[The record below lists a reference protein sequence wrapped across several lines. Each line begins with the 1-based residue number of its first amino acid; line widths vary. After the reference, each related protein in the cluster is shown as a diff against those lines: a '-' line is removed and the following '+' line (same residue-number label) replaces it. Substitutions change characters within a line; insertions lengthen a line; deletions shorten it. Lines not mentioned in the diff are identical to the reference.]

1 MFNKVTKVNKAQ
13 VEAQDLLD
21 NLVKSVR
28 TLLDD
33 ITALEVN
40 TMVVEQI
47 TGAKFNAWKTYQEIY
62 SINDKDYFD
71 IKNIPEEGAQGQ
83 NLRQRYK
90 SLFEQLEREYFYILL
105 DNYLDP
111 DSEFYNPQDDRV
123 RKYQERLEYLKAKK
137 GKIVESDEKYV
148 QLAEPILPAPSPVLD
163 KKDKNNKFPDGTE
176 KSNQENWIKNCIE
189 IRKLFNHDEFLRSL
203 RKMAELKAA
212 LDSGDIES
220 TRIDIIYAQTV
231 MQLDGDIISRYH
243 KQLFEEDEETK
254 DLIIQIHKEGVIAGE
269 KQWRGT
275 LDFLVNLVKGIANIA
290 R

>member
-1 MFNKVTKVNKAQ
+1 MVDKVNKTQVQAQ
-13 VEAQDLLD
+13 ELLD

-40 TMVVEQI
+40 TMVVDQI

-71 IKNIPEEGAQGQ
+71 IKNIPEEGSQGQ
-83 NLRQRYK
+83 DLRKRYK
-90 SLFEQLEREYFYILL
+90 SLFEQLEREYFYILI
-105 DNYLDP
+105 DNYLDKN
-111 DSEFYNPQDDRV
+111 SKFYNPQDDRV
-123 RKYQERLEYLKAKK
+123 RRYQERLEYLKTTQ
-137 GKIVESDEKYV
+137 GKMVESDEKYI
-148 QLAEPILPAPSPVLD
+148 QLAEPILPAPSPVVD
-163 KKDKNNKFPDGTE
+163 KKDKNNKSSDETE
-176 KSNQENWIKNCIE
+176 KISQENWIKNCTE
-189 IRKLFNHDEFLRSL
+189 IRKLFSHDEFLRSL
-203 RKMAELKAA
+203 RKISELKAA
-212 LDSGDIES
+212 LDSGDVTS
-220 TRIDIIYAQTV
+220 TNIDLIYAQTV

-254 DLIIQIHKEGVIAGE
+254 NLIIQIHKEGVVAGE

-275 LDFLVNLVKGIANIA
+275 LDFLINLIKGIANIA

>member
-1 MFNKVTKVNKAQ
+1 MVNKVNKAQ
-13 VEAQDLLD
+13 VQAQELLD

-40 TMVVEQI
+40 TMVVDQI

-71 IKNIPEEGAQGQ
+71 IKKIPD
-83 NLRQRYK
+83 NLHGRYK

-105 DNYLDP
+105 DSYLDQ
-111 DSEFYNPQDDRV
+111 DSEFYNPQDDRI
-123 RKYQERLEYLKAKK
+123 RRYQERLEYLKANQ
-137 GKIVESDEKYV
+137 GKIVETDEKYV
-148 QLAEPILPAPSPVLD
+148 ELAEPILPAPSPVLD
-163 KKDKNNKFPDGTE
+163 KRDKSSQVSDETKKNH
-176 KSNQENWIKNCIE
+176 QENWVKNCAE
-189 IRKLFNHDEFLRSL
+189 IRKLFNNDEFLRSL
-203 RKMAELKAA
+203 RKIAELKAA
-212 LDSGDIES
+212 LDSGDVES
-220 TRIDIIYAQTV
+220 TKIDIIYAQTV

-275 LDFLVNLVKGIANIA
+275 LDFLISLVKGIANIA

>member
-1 MFNKVTKVNKAQ
+1 MVDKVNKTQVQAQ
-13 VEAQDLLD
+13 ELLD

-40 TMVVEQI
+40 TMVVDQI

-71 IKNIPEEGAQGQ
+71 IKNIPEEGSQGQ
-83 NLRQRYK
+83 DLRKRYK
-90 SLFEQLEREYFYILL
+90 SLFEQLEREYFYILI
-105 DNYLDP
+105 DNYLDKN
-111 DSEFYNPQDDRV
+111 SKFYNPQDDRV
-123 RKYQERLEYLKAKK
+123 RKYQERLEYLKTTQ
-137 GKIVESDEKYV
+137 GKIVESDEKYI
-148 QLAEPILPAPSPVLD
+148 QLAEPILPAPSPVVD
-163 KKDKNNKFPDGTE
+163 KKDKNNKSSDETE
-176 KSNQENWIKNCIE
+176 KISQENWIKNCTE
-189 IRKLFNHDEFLRSL
+189 IRKLFSHDEFLRSL
-203 RKMAELKAA
+203 RKISELKAA
-212 LDSGDIES
+212 LDSGDVTS
-220 TRIDIIYAQTV
+220 TNIDLIYAQTV

-254 DLIIQIHKEGVIAGE
+254 NLIIQIHKEGVVAGE

-275 LDFLVNLVKGIANIA
+275 LDFLINLIKGIANIA

>member
-1 MFNKVTKVNKAQ
+1 MVNKVNKVNKTQAQ
-13 VEAQDLLD
+13 AQELLD

-40 TMVVEQI
+40 TMVVDQI
-47 TGAKFNAWKTYQEIY
+47 TGAKFNAWKAYQEIY

-71 IKNIPEEGAQGQ
+71 IKDIPEEGLQGQ
-83 NLRQRYK
+83 NLRKRYK
-90 SLFEQLEREYFYILL
+90 SLFEQLEREYFYILI
-105 DNYLDP
+105 DNYLDK
-111 DSEFYNPQDDRV
+111 DSKFYNPQDDRV
-123 RKYQERLEYLKAKK
+123 KRYQERLEYLKATK
-137 GKIVESDEKYV
+137 GEIVESDEKYV
-148 QLAEPILPAPSPVLD
+148 SLAEPILPPPSPVMD
-163 KKDKNNKFPDGTE
+163 KKDKNNKSPDEIE
-176 KSNQENWIKNCIE
+176 KNHQETWIKNCTE
-189 IRKLFNHDEFLRSL
+189 IRKLFSHDEFLRSL
-203 RKMAELKAA
+203 RKISELKAA
-212 LDSGDIES
+212 LDSGDIKS
-220 TRIDIIYAQTV
+220 TKIDIIYAQTV

-275 LDFLVNLVKGIANIA
+275 LDFLINLVKGIANIA

>member
-1 MFNKVTKVNKAQ
+1 MVNKVNKAQ
-13 VEAQDLLD
+13 VQAQELLD

-40 TMVVEQI
+40 TMVVDQI

-71 IKNIPEEGAQGQ
+71 IKKIPD
-83 NLRQRYK
+83 NLHGRYK

-105 DNYLDP
+105 DSYLDQ
-111 DSEFYNPQDDRV
+111 DSEFYNPQDDRI
-123 RKYQERLEYLKAKK
+123 RRYQERLEYLKANQ
-137 GKIVESDEKYV
+137 GKIVETDEKYV
-148 QLAEPILPAPSPVLD
+148 ELAEPILPAPSPVLD
-163 KKDKNNKFPDGTE
+163 KRDKSSQISDETKKNH
-176 KSNQENWIKNCIE
+176 QENWVKNCAE
-189 IRKLFNHDEFLRSL
+189 IRKLFNNDEFLRSL
-203 RKMAELKAA
+203 RKIAELKAA
-212 LDSGDIES
+212 LDSGDVES
-220 TRIDIIYAQTV
+220 TKIDIIYAQTV

-275 LDFLVNLVKGIANIA
+275 LDFLISLVKGIANIA

>member
-1 MFNKVTKVNKAQ
+1 MVDKVNKTQAQ
-13 VEAQDLLD
+13 AQELLD

-40 TMVVEQI
+40 TMVVDQI

-71 IKNIPEEGAQGQ
+71 IKNIPEEGSQGQ
-83 NLRQRYK
+83 DLRKRYK
-90 SLFEQLEREYFYILL
+90 SLFEQLEREYFYILI
-105 DNYLDP
+105 DNYLNK
-111 DSEFYNPQDDRV
+111 DSKFYNPQDDRV
-123 RKYQERLEYLKAKK
+123 RRYQERLEYLKTTK
-137 GKIVESDEKYV
+137 GKMVESDEKYI
-148 QLAEPILPAPSPVLD
+148 QLAEPILPAPSPVVD
-163 KKDKNNKFPDGTE
+163 KKDKNNKSSDETE
-176 KSNQENWIKNCIE
+176 KINQENWIKNCTE
-189 IRKLFNHDEFLRSL
+189 IRKLFSHDEFLRSL
-203 RKMAELKAA
+203 RKISELKAA
-212 LDSGDIES
+212 LDSGDVTS
-220 TRIDIIYAQTV
+220 TNIDLIYAQTV

-254 DLIIQIHKEGVIAGE
+254 DLIIQIHKEGVVAGE

-275 LDFLVNLVKGIANIA
+275 LDFLINLIKGIANIA

>member
-1 MFNKVTKVNKAQ
+1 MVNKVNKAQ
-13 VEAQDLLD
+13 VQAQELLD

-40 TMVVEQI
+40 TMVVNQI

-71 IKNIPEEGAQGQ
+71 IKHIPD
-83 NLRQRYK
+83 NLHGRYK

-105 DNYLDP
+105 DSYLDQ
-111 DSEFYNPQDDRV
+111 DSEFYNPQDDRI
-123 RKYQERLEYLKAKK
+123 RRYQERLEYLKANQ
-137 GKIVESDEKYV
+137 GKIVETDEKYV
-148 QLAEPILPAPSPVLD
+148 ELAEPILPAPSPVMD
-163 KKDKNNKFPDGTE
+163 KKDQNNQFSNELEKNH
-176 KSNQENWIKNCIE
+176 QENWVKNCAE

-203 RKMAELKAA
+203 RKIAELKAA
-212 LDSGDIES
+212 LDSGDVES
-220 TRIDIIYAQTV
+220 TKIDIIYAQTV

-254 DLIIQIHKEGVIAGE
+254 DLIIHIHKEGVIAGE

-275 LDFLVNLVKGIANIA
+275 LDFLINLVKGIANIA

>member
-1 MFNKVTKVNKAQ
+1 MVNKVNKVNKTQAQ
-13 VEAQDLLD
+13 AQELLD
-21 NLVKSVR
+21 NLVKSVK

-40 TMVVEQI
+40 TMVVDQI
-47 TGAKFNAWKTYQEIY
+47 TGAKFNAWKAYQEIY

-71 IKNIPEEGAQGQ
+71 IKNIPEEGLQGQ
-83 NLRQRYK
+83 NLRKRYK

-105 DNYLDP
+105 DNYLDQ

-123 RKYQERLEYLKAKK
+123 RRYQERLEYLKATK

-148 QLAEPILPAPSPVLD
+148 QLAEPILPPPSPVLD
-163 KKDKNNKFPDGTE
+163 KKDKNNQFSDGTD
-176 KSNQENWIKNCIE
+176 KNHQENWFKNCKE
-189 IRKLFNHDEFLRSL
+189 IRKLFSHDEFLRSL
-203 RKMAELKAA
+203 RKISELKAA
-212 LDSGDIES
+212 LDSGDIQS
-220 TRIDIIYAQTV
+220 TKIDIIYAQTV

-275 LDFLVNLVKGIANIA
+275 LDFLINLVKGIANIA